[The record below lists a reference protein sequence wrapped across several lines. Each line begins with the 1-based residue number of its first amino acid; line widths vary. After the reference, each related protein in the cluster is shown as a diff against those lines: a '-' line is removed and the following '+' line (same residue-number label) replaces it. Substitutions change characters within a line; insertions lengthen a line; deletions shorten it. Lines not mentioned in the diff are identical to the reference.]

1 MSKDWTEVPLPPQ
14 GVINVMSL
22 RDCFAA
28 AAITGLLSANE
39 HGIKPGDADYFA
51 EKAFVIADA
60 MLDRR

>member
-1 MSKDWTEVPLPPQ
+1 
-14 GVINVMSL
+14 MSL